1 MPDCRSLI
9 SVVVPVFNEA
19 ESIATFHAA
28 VRPVLGEL
36 KAATEIIF
44 VNDGSTDATL
54 DRLLDLC
61 GRHDDVV
68 VIDLSRNFGKE
79 AALTAGLAEA
89 KGDAALIMDID
100 LQDPP
105 SLIPEMVAKW
115 RKGADTVV
123 ALRVDRS
130 SDKMLKR
137 LSARWFYRIFNAV
150 SDTPLQEGAG
160 DFRLMDRRV
169 VAAFLQ
175 LGERARFNK
184 GLFAWLGFHQAF
196 VEYARPA
203 ASRQGSRWSPVT
215 LFRFAFDGIF
225 SFTSVPIRVWSLIG
239 AIVAL
244 ASMVYG
250 LYLVQRTLIWGI
262 DVPGYVSTIVAV
274 LFLGGLNLFTAGLL
288 GEYIGRILIETKQR
302 PLYLVRE
309 RYRSHEKTPRGAGSS
324 TGQLTLAKSRSAKT
338 KAV

>member
-1 MPDCRSLI
+1 MPDRHSLI
-9 SVVVPVFNEA
+9 SVVVPVFNES

-28 VRPVLGEL
+28 VRPVLDEL
-36 KAATEIIF
+36 KTATEIIF

-54 DRLLDLC
+54 DRLLELC
-61 GRHDDVV
+61 DRHDNVV

-89 KGDAALIMDID
+89 RGDAAVIMDID

-105 SLIPEMVAKW
+105 SLIPEMVAEW
-115 RKGADTVV
+115 RKGADMVV

-130 SDKMLKR
+130 SDKLVKR

-160 DFRLMDRRV
+160 DFRLMDQRV

-184 GLFAWLGFHQAF
+184 GLFAWLGFHKAF
-196 VEYARPA
+196 VEYARPT
-203 ASRQGSRWSPVT
+203 ASRRGSRWSPAA

-225 SFTSVPIRVWSLIG
+225 SFTSVPIKVWSLIG
-239 AIVAL
+239 AMVAL
-244 ASMVYG
+244 ASMAYG
-250 LYLVQRTLIWGI
+250 LYLVQRTMIWGI
-262 DVPGYVSTIVAV
+262 DVPGYASTIVAV

-309 RYRSHEKTPRGAGSS
+309 RYRSREKAPRGAGSS
-324 TGQLTLAKSRSAKT
+324 AGQETLAKPRPAKT

>member
-1 MPDCRSLI
+1 MPDHRPILSL
-9 SVVVPVFNEA
+9 VVPVFNEA
-19 ESIATFHAA
+19 ESIEIFYAA
-28 VRPVLGEL
+28 VCPILAEL
-36 KAATEIIF
+36 NERAEIIF
-44 VNDGSTDATL
+44 VNDGSTDETL
-54 DRLLDLC
+54 DRLLEFRD
-61 GRHDDVV
+61 RDNDIT

-89 KGDAALIMDID
+89 RGDAAVIMDID

-115 RKGADTVV
+115 RQGADMVV

-130 SDKMLKR
+130 SDKAAKR
-137 LSARWFYRIFNAV
+137 LTAQWFYRIFNAM
-150 SDTPLQEGAG
+150 SDTPLIEGAG

-184 GLFAWLGFHQAF
+184 GLFAWLGFRQAF

-203 ASRQGSRWSPVT
+203 ASRSGSRWSPAT

-225 SFTSVPIRVWSLIG
+225 SFTSAPIRVWSVIG
-239 AIVAL
+239 ALIAL
-244 ASMVYG
+244 ASMGYG
-250 LYLVQRTLIWGI
+250 LYLVQRTLFWGI
-262 DVPGYVSTIVAV
+262 DVPGYASTIVAV

-302 PLYLVRE
+302 PLYLVRR
-309 RYRSHEKTPRGAGSS
+309 RYGAHEKTAPNADTATRYARR
-324 TGQLTLAKSRSAKT
+324 QKLAQ
-338 KAV
+338 